1 MRFAKLSF
9 LIIGISWALAL
20 LSACSGG
27 DDAGEAAA
35 AAPAAAEPAQ
45 PPEPAAETAPAEDPA
60 PAEAPADS
68 SAAASSDGEAT
79 TETALLV
86 STSDLTTSGP
96 HIIRTADIA
105 ISVDPGQFD
114 RTIDRVRVIAD
125 GAVGF
130 FTNSSREVYD
140 EDTKLIS
147 GSATLRVPNQRYVGV
162 MEQLTSLGTV
172 VQRTERGEDVSR
184 DFVDL
189 EARERHLE
197 AVEIQLLGF
206 LEGTGTIKE
215 ALAVQGCLNDVQ
227 LQLEQVKGR
236 LRFLEDQT
244 SLATI
249 TLSVSEIDADALP
262 IEVVA
267 ATDDGW
273 GVVDAWR
280 VAANGFLAVVGGA
293 FVVLATAGPILFV
306 IGIAFAGWRI
316 VRRRRLDGAAAASSG
331 AA

>member
-9 LIIGISWALAL
+9 LIVGISLALAL
-20 LSACSGG
+20 LAACSG
-27 DDAGEAAA
+27 DDDSSEAVPAASAAA
-35 AAPAAAEPAQ
+35 ESAQPPQPAAAE
-45 PPEPAAETAPAEDPA
+45 ETAQ
-60 PAEAPADS
+60 
-68 SAAASSDGEAT
+68 
-79 TETALLV
+79 LV

-96 HIIRTADIA
+96 RIIRTADIA

-147 GSATLRVPNQRYVGV
+147 GSATLRVPNQRYAGV

-172 VQRTERGEDVSR
+172 EQRTERGEDVSR
-184 DFVDL
+184 DFVDF

-215 ALAVQGCLNDVQ
+215 ALAVQGRLNDVQ

-267 ATDDGW
+267 TSDDGW

-280 VAANGFLAVVGGA
+280 VAANGFLAVIGGT
-293 FVVLATAGPILFV
+293 FVVLATAGPILLV
-306 IGIAFAGWRI
+306 IGIAYLGWRV
-316 VRRRRLDGAAAASSG
+316 VRRRRLAGPTTARSG

>member
-9 LIIGISWALAL
+9 LIVGISLALAL
-20 LSACSGG
+20 LAACSGG
-27 DDAGEAAA
+27 DDSGEAASA
-35 AAPAAAEPAQ
+35 ASDAAESAQPPQPAAAE
-45 PPEPAAETAPAEDPA
+45 EPAR
-60 PAEAPADS
+60 
-68 SAAASSDGEAT
+68 DGEAI
-79 TETALLV
+79 TETAQLA
-86 STSDLTTSGP
+86 STSDLTISGP
-96 HIIRTADIA
+96 RIIRTADIA

-140 EDTKLIS
+140 EETKLIS
-147 GSATLRVPNQRYVGV
+147 GSATLRVPNQRYAGV

-172 VQRTERGEDVSR
+172 EQRTERGEDVSR

-189 EARERHLE
+189 EARGRHLE

-206 LEGTGTIKE
+206 LEDTGTIKE
-215 ALAVQGCLNDVQ
+215 ALAVQGRLNDVQ
-227 LQLEQVKGR
+227 LQLEQIKGQ

-249 TLSVSEIDADALP
+249 TMSVSEIDADALP
-262 IEVVA
+262 IEAVA
-267 ATDDGW
+267 TSDDGW

-280 VAANGFLAVVGGA
+280 VAANGFLAVIGGT
-293 FVVLATAGPILFV
+293 FVVLATAGPILLV
-306 IGIAFAGWRI
+306 IGIAYLGWRV
-316 VRRRRLDGAAAASSG
+316 VRRRRLDGATTASSG

>member
-9 LIIGISWALAL
+9 LIVGISLALAL
-20 LSACSGG
+20 LAACSG
-27 DDAGEAAA
+27 DDDSSEAVPAASAAA
-35 AAPAAAEPAQ
+35 ESAQPPQPAAAE
-45 PPEPAAETAPAEDPA
+45 ETAQ
-60 PAEAPADS
+60 
-68 SAAASSDGEAT
+68 
-79 TETALLV
+79 LV

-96 HIIRTADIA
+96 RIIRTADIA

-140 EDTKLIS
+140 EETKLIS
-147 GSATLRVPNQRYVGV
+147 GSATLRVPNQRYAGV

-172 VQRTERGEDVSR
+172 EQRTERGEDVSR
-184 DFVDL
+184 DFVDF

-215 ALAVQGCLNDVQ
+215 ALAVQGRLNDVQ
-227 LQLEQVKGR
+227 LQLEQIKGQ

-249 TLSVSEIDADALP
+249 TMSVSEIDADALP

-267 ATDDGW
+267 TSDDGW

-280 VAANGFLAVVGGA
+280 VAANGFLAVIGGT
-293 FVVLATAGPILFV
+293 FVVLATAGPILLV
-306 IGIAFAGWRI
+306 IGIAYLGWRV
-316 VRRRRLDGAAAASSG
+316 VRRRRLAGPTTARSG